1 MSAFVADP
9 YEIGL
14 VAALVKRIPEATQPA
29 GVRELDVTQVGEN
42 LARENIAS
50 VRADRPHGYLPGTP
64 EGIGRAGPNLLDK
77 DVIALAGDAARA
89 FANAMHGEHPQLIVQ
104 PAAVAELVRY
114 LEYQSCEHVEWERS
128 AAHAA
133 LSALRGF
140 SSAAGIDVREA
151 PVRVAHSEWGIR
163 GSLLNELEA
172 KILPE
177 AVTLCRKQA
186 AGDYAKA
193 QGLGGA
199 APELTGG
206 SREISGESPLAEKPF
221 WEREG
226 VTLTYRDRQAWVSEV
241 NGPGRIAIALDGVSN
256 VIEVESRQ
264 LRVQYEGRDM
274 AWLEADALFEPL
286 ANEAQQRD
294 LLKQLAAS
302 TVTPGR
308 YSPSEVMKSVKHAA
322 VLVGSHAVILTG
334 RADDLE
340 SVAQAARLAESVKFR
355 RMIREVYG
363 DAEPHAGAVDGNRI
377 EWFEGMPSLVSKP
390 AGQVEDGTGQGPL
403 VAILTA
409 LPGSRAGDALATAL
423 AITAETARIFDSQA
437 PTLHDGLD
445 HSDGSPETTPG
456 QEHSPQSSR
465 PAQGRDFRQ
474 EITDEM
480 VAALEEGKIPWEK
493 PWRHGERPMNGL
505 SGHRYQGINRFMT
518 MLVAA
523 ERGYGDPRWMTF
535 KQVGEANGHVRKGE
549 HGVPIEVWKPRPFWE
564 RKDVKITVDGARAK
578 VFGEGPNG
586 VEIGAS
592 GYSKRPT
599 GTVHPSALRVEHNG
613 KPLSWRAAHQ
623 SLDTAAARVFTVF
636 NVEQCEGLAPEKL
649 KPLAEQGPPIDAH
662 TRGEFLMAA
671 MRADGIVFQTGG
683 DSACYVPSL
692 DAIKLPERGRFL
704 SQEGYYATALHE
716 IGHATGAAQRLAR
729 EGITGEHRY
738 GSEAYAREELRAEL
752 ASAFLSAETGIA
764 GCAGASRPGSVEST
778 IENQHK
784 AYLQSWATV
793 LKADKN
799 EFFRAAK
806 EAGAAADYVLARER
820 ELEQALEHAGVTPRQ
835 ASVIEAACAQ
845 HDLQVCG
852 GVIDGPHGE
861 LLRIE
866 SSASGEL
873 ALRDPV
879 TREPLGTVTS
889 REAALSRIFS
899 ERHRAVL
906 EEATVPEAEE
916 GVER

>member
-1 MSAFVADP
+1 MSAFVANP

-14 VAALVKRIPEATQPA
+14 LAALVKRIPEANQPV
-29 GVRELDVTQVGEN
+29 GVRELDVTQVAEN

-64 EGIGRAGPNLLDK
+64 EGIGRAGPNLFDK

-89 FANAMHGEHPQLIVQ
+89 FSNALHGDDPQIIVQ
-104 PAAVAELVRY
+104 PLAAAALVRY
-114 LEYQSCEHVEWERS
+114 LEYQSCEHAEWERS

-133 LSALRGF
+133 LSALRDF
-140 SSAAGIDVREA
+140 SSTAGIDVRAA
-151 PVRVAHSEWGIR
+151 PVTIAHSEWGLR
-163 GSLLNELEA
+163 GALLNELEA

-177 AVTLCRKQA
+177 AVTLCREQA
-186 AGDYAKA
+186 ERDYAQA
-193 QGLGGA
+193 SGMGGLA
-199 APELTGG
+199 LA
-206 SREISGESPLAEKPF
+206 AEKPF

-274 AWLEADALFEPL
+274 DWLEADALFESL

-294 LLKQLAAS
+294 ALDRLAAS

-340 SVAQAARLAESVKFR
+340 SVALAARLAESPEFR

-377 EWFEGMPSLVSKP
+377 EWFEGMPSLVSKA

-409 LPGSRAGDALATAL
+409 LPGSRGGDALATAL
-423 AITAETARIFDSQA
+423 AITAETARIFDSHGPA
-437 PTLHDGLD
+437 PALLGGHEPNAVAGENRIDPTPAATP
-445 HSDGSPETTPG
+445 SP
-456 QEHSPQSSR
+456 S
-465 PAQGRDFRQ
+465 QGRDFRQ
-474 EITDEM
+474 EITDKM

-493 PWRHGERPMNGL
+493 PWRQAARPMNGL

-523 ERGYGDPRWMTF
+523 ERGYADPRWLTF
-535 KQVGEANGHVRKGE
+535 KQVGEAGGHVRKGD
-549 HGVPIEVWKPRPFWE
+549 HGVPIEVWKPRSFWD
-564 RKDVKITVDGARAK
+564 RKDVKVTLDGARAK
-578 VFGEGPNG
+578 VFGEGPSG

-592 GYSKRPT
+592 SYSKRPT
-599 GTVHPSALRVEHNG
+599 GLVHPSSLRVEHDG
-613 KPLSWRAAHQ
+613 KPLSWRAAHDV
-623 SLDTAAARVFTVF
+623 LDTATARVFTVF
-636 NVEQCEGLAPEKL
+636 NVEQCEGLDPEKL
-649 KPLAEQGPPIDAH
+649 KPLPEQGPPIDAH

-683 DSACYVPSL
+683 DRACYVSSA
-692 DAIKLPERGRFL
+692 DTIQLPERDRFI
-704 SQEGYYATALHE
+704 SQERYYATALHE

-729 EGITGEHRY
+729 EGITGEHRF
-738 GSEAYAREELRAEL
+738 GSEGYAREELRAEL

-764 GCAGASRPGSVEST
+764 GRDGASRPGSVESA

-784 AYLQSWATV
+784 AYVQSWAKV

-820 ELEQALEHAGVTPRQ
+820 ELEQALEYAGVTPHQ
-835 ASVIEAACAQ
+835 AAVIEAACAQ
-845 HDLQVCG
+845 HGLQECG
-852 GVIDGPHGE
+852 GVIDGPQGE

-866 SSASGEL
+866 SSASGDL
-873 ALRDPV
+873 ALRDPA
-879 TREPLGTVTS
+879 TREPLGTVAS
-889 REAALSRIFS
+889 REATLARAFG
-899 ERHRAVL
+899 ERKSAVL
-906 EEATVPEAEE
+906 DDATAFEAEE